1 MVIVVVV
8 LFGVGVAGAPAADTA
23 VAAATGADLV
33 FSATGAAATVDA
45 FSDCLSLLTEDPDE
59 TELDSED
66 ESLSVE
72 EEPSLDL
79 VKSGAELGASGFLA
93 GLVYGPGD
101 SSITL
106 LL

>member
-1 MVIVVVV
+1 
-8 LFGVGVAGAPAADTA
+8 
-23 VAAATGADLV
+23 V
-33 FSATGAAATVDA
+33 FSATGAEAAVAD
-45 FSDCLSLLTEDPDE
+45 FSACLSVLTDDADE

-66 ESLSVE
+66 EALPSLE
-72 EEPSLDL
+72 EEPSVDL

-93 GLVYGPGD
+93 GGLVYGPGD